1 MKPSFASPLMLWAYL
16 APVFLVAVF
25 FWPVF
30 LWPHAVN
37 TAAAAEPDMR
47 PASPRQQA
55 AGRETQPLSPLF
67 EALKIRANEDA
78 AGQGTGTAEAAHG
91 DTKMAWDGERAFAG
105 MEALRAEIVMLSG
118 LGGAQREL
126 LRWNRERIKT
136 ARPPAHLP
144 ARLCRE
150 AKLNAWCALLPAT
163 FGEIGRRKVGAAAG
177 PAIPPA
183 IPPAENTRP
192 NNPRNGPTKDEPR

>member
-1 MKPSFASPLMLWAYL
+1 MKPSFAAALIVWAYL
-16 APVFLVAVF
+16 VPAFP
-25 FWPVF
+25 
-30 LWPHAVN
+30 WPHAVN
-37 TAAAAEPDMR
+37 TAAGAEPDAR
-47 PASPRQQA
+47 PAVPQQQA
-55 AGRETQPLSPLF
+55 AGREAQPRSPLF
-67 EALKIRANEDA
+67 EALKIRASEDA
-78 AGQGTGTAEAAHG
+78 ARTRTGTAEAAHRG
-91 DTKMAWDGERAFAG
+91 PKMAWDRERAFAG
-105 MEALRAEIVMLSG
+105 MEALQAEIVMLNG

-136 ARPPAHLP
+136 ARPPVHLP

-192 NNPRNGPTKDEPR
+192 NNPRNGQTKDEPR

>member
-1 MKPSFASPLMLWAYL
+1 MKPSFAPSLIIWACL

-25 FWPVF
+25 FWPPF

-37 TAAAAEPDMR
+37 TAAAAEPDTR
-47 PASPRQQA
+47 PAAPQQQA
-55 AGRETQPLSPLF
+55 AGKQTQRRSPLF
-67 EALKIRANEDA
+67 EALKIRASEDA

-91 DTKMAWDGERAFAG
+91 GPDTAWDRERAFAG
-105 MEALRAEIVMLSG
+105 MEALRAEIVMLNS

-150 AKLNAWCALLPAT
+150 AKLSAWCALLPAT
-163 FGEIGRRKVGAAAG
+163 FGGGRRAG
-177 PAIPPA
+177 HSTSHSTSRIHP
-183 IPPAENTRP
+183 
-192 NNPRNGPTKDEPR
+192 DERTWKRTNEG

>member
-1 MKPSFASPLMLWAYL
+1 MKPSFASPLIIWAYL
-16 APVFLVAVF
+16 A
-25 FWPVF
+25 PVF

-37 TAAAAEPDMR
+37 TAAGAEPDMR
-47 PASPRQQA
+47 PAAPRQQA
-55 AGRETQPLSPLF
+55 AGRQTQPRSPLF
-67 EALKIRANEDA
+67 EALKIRAREDA

-105 MEALRAEIVMLSG
+105 MEALRAEIVMLNG

-136 ARPPAHLP
+136 ARPPVHLP

-150 AKLNAWCALLPAT
+150 AKLSAWCALLPAT
-163 FGEIGRRKVGAAAG
+163 FGAAAR

-192 NNPRNGPTKDEPR
+192 NNPGNGPTKDESR

>member
-1 MKPSFASPLMLWAYL
+1 MKPSFAAALIVWAYL
-16 APVFLVAVF
+16 VPAFP
-25 FWPVF
+25 
-30 LWPHAVN
+30 WPHAVN
-37 TAAAAEPDMR
+37 TAAGAEPHMR
-47 PASPRQQA
+47 PAAPQQQA
-55 AGRETQPLSPLF
+55 AGKQTQRRSPLF
-67 EALKIRANEDA
+67 EALKIRAGEDA
-78 AGQGTGTAEAAHG
+78 ARQGTGTAEAFNRG
-91 DTKMAWDGERAFAG
+91 PKMAWDRERAFAG
-105 MEALRAEIVMLSG
+105 MEALQAEIVMLNG

-150 AKLNAWCALLPAT
+150 AKLSAWCALLPAT
-163 FGEIGRRKVGAAAG
+163 FGAAAG

-183 IPPAENTRP
+183 ENTPP

>member
-1 MKPSFASPLMLWAYL
+1 MFL
-16 APVFLVAVF
+16 ATVFLV
-25 FWPVF
+25 PVF

-37 TAAAAEPDMR
+37 TAAGAEPDAL
-47 PASPRQQA
+47 PAAPQQQA
-55 AGRETQPLSPLF
+55 AGKQTQPRSPLF
-67 EALKIRANEDA
+67 EALKIRAGEDA
-78 AGQGTGTAEAAHG
+78 ARQGTGTAEAAQRG
-91 DTKMAWDGERAFAG
+91 PDMAWDRERAFAG
-105 MEALRAEIVMLSG
+105 MEVLRAEIVMLNG

-163 FGEIGRRKVGAAAG
+163 FGAAAR
-177 PAIPPA
+177 PAVPPA
-183 IPPAENTRP
+183 GNT
-192 NNPRNGPTKDEPR
+192 PRNLFGNGPTKDEPR